1 MTDVSL
7 YFQIDS
13 KLCTTLPRFDQF
25 YASLV
30 IDRTLNQSF
39 GPLKASLG
47 RFITRRSEKK
57 RTKKKQQPKETKTK
71 KKHSSI
77 KCYFNDKKVTYHNYR

>member
-47 RFITRRSEKK
+47 RFITRR
-57 RTKKKQQPKETKTK
+57 
-71 KKHSSI
+71 
-77 KCYFNDKKVTYHNYR
+77 